1 MVPLDYRKSGVDIE
15 EGNRAVSLMKA
26 EVKRTH
32 NERVL
37 SDLGHFGGLFRADF
51 PGMKSPVLVASTD
64 GVGTKLKVAS
74 MAGDFSTVGSDLVN
88 HCVND
93 ILVQGASPLFF
104 MDYIACG
111 SLSAATAAQ
120 IVTGMA
126 GACLENRCALL
137 GGETAEM
144 PGFYKPGDY
153 DVAGTIVGVVEE
165 GSIVDGSAVKDGH
178 GIVGLPSTGLHT
190 NGYSLAR
197 KVLLEL
203 CGFSLSDRP
212 DELLGASVG
221 EALLAVHRSYL
232 DAVGPLLSLGLL
244 TGMAHITG
252 GGIPGNLVR
261 ILPDGL
267 GAVIDGEWPVPPIFD
282 LIASMGGIA
291 TGEMRL
297 AFNMGAG
304 FLLVTPEPL
313 LVMKSL
319 EGIGERPFLAG
330 RVIPGQGVEFR
341 EGHHGQIG

>member
-1 MVPLDYRKSGVDIE
+1 MAPLDYRMSGVDIE
-15 EGNRAVSLMKA
+15 EGNRAVSLMKT

-32 NERVL
+32 SDRVL

-74 MAGDFSTVGSDLVN
+74 MAGDYSTVGADLVN

-111 SLSAATAAQ
+111 SLSAVTAAR

-144 PGFYKPGDY
+144 PGFYSPGDY

-165 GSIVDGSAVKDGH
+165 GSVVDGRAVKDGH

-221 EALLAVHRSYL
+221 EALLAVHKSYL
-232 DAVGPLLSLGLL
+232 GAVGPLLSRGLL
-244 TGMAHITG
+244 SGMAHITG

-282 LIASMGGIA
+282 LIASRGGIA

-304 FLLVTPEPL
+304 FLLVTPEPQR
-313 LVMKSL
+313 VMQIL
-319 EGIGERPFLAG
+319 EELGERPFLAG
-330 RVIPGQGVEFR
+330 RIIPGHGVSFR
-341 EGHHGQIG
+341 EERHGQIG